1 MLQQPPVLPH
11 IVRLMNRLSYVKTDS
26 YVSLVDL
33 EEEETPE
40 VEPPVF
46 VFGVDCHGA
55 YLRHQGADVPTGGEI
70 FVERRINSADSP
82 AMTLLRLECGG
93 RSSSEYL
100 IILDTNHQ
108 AFSRPRSSVLRS
120 LNSFYYLSSILKVCS
135 LLKFISPIRCLL
147 LTLERQPTLRSAL
160 SACQAPHVGA
170 EQSAET
176 LRPVRI
182 PGKNLIR
189 RRLSV

>member
-1 MLQQPPVLPH
+1 
-11 IVRLMNRLSYVKTDS
+11 MNRLSYVKTDS

-55 YLRHQGADVPTGGEI
+55 YLRHKKADVPTGGEI

-135 LLKFISPIRCLL
+135 LLKFISPISHQMFTVNSRKTTHSPLCPLCLSSC
-147 LTLERQPTLRSAL
+147 T
-160 SACQAPHVGA
+160 CGC
-170 EQSAET
+170 
-176 LRPVRI
+176 
-182 PGKNLIR
+182 
-189 RRLSV
+189 